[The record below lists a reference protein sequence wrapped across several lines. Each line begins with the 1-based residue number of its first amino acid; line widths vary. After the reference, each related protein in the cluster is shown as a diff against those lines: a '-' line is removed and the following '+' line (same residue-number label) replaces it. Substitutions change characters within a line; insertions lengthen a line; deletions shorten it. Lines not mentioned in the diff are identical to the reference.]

1 MAPTTEEEAAPAE
14 EPAAE
19 EPAAEAAPTEE
30 PAAEEPAAEV
40 DAEVQ
45 GEAEAESPAA
55 LEESLREIEAEEA
68 APEVTEE
75 AAPEATEEAAPVE
88 ATEAEP
94 TSPDAAADEAE
105 DTSPEALAE
114 RLRQVEEEDAAAEAA
129 TEETAPE
136 TDAADAAADAEA
148 EQTDAPQTLEERLQA
163 EGEADAA
170 TDAEADAATDT
181 DAATDSE
188 ADAATETDAA
198 TDTDAAAEEAAPADD
213 AVTDEAQAEDAATE
227 EPAAEAEANV
237 EADANVEATAEPQD
251 TQPSEEAVE
260 TLGNLLTEGDDAEPA
275 AVEAGRSEGETDEN
289 AGQLIERLVTETDAR
304 SSSEEF
310 SNQVTERSSNDDDD
324 DDGLSDLQKFGL
336 LALGGLAVGAL
347 LNNGDEVVANTGDRV
362 VVQQADGTYTVLKD
376 DDTLI
381 RRPGSEVQT
390 RTYNDGSTES
400 VVLRQDGSRIVTI
413 RDASGRVLRRTR
425 VGQDGQEV
433 YLINDMT
440 PYERVD
446 VSQLPQPR
454 PELRLSTRDGS
465 LRESLDRLERR
476 DGAEADR
483 RFSLRQVREY
493 REVRDLAPSIDIE
506 GVNFNTG
513 SAAIGEAEA
522 RKLSELGNAIAD
534 LIAERPNEVVLIEGH
549 TDAVGSAASNLAL
562 SDRRAESVALALT
575 EYFDVP
581 PENLVV
587 QGYGESDLVVN
598 TDGPSR
604 ENRRATARII
614 TPLLEQAA
622 NR

>member
-19 EPAAEAAPTEE
+19 EPAAEAAPAEE

-55 LEESLREIEAEEA
+55 LEESLRQIEAEEA

-75 AAPEATEEAAPVE
+75 AAPESTEEAAPVE

-129 TEETAPE
+129 TEESAPE
-136 TDAADAAADAEA
+136 TDAADAAADAET

-163 EGEADAA
+163 EGEADVT
-170 TDAEADAATDT
+170 TDAEAEAATDT
-181 DAATDSE
+181 DATTDSE

-198 TDTDAAAEEAAPADD
+198 TDADAAAEEAAPADD

-227 EPAAEAEANV
+227 EPAA

-476 DGAEADR
+476 DSAETDR

-598 TDGPSR
+598 TEGASR